1 MAFAILSI
9 SASCP
14 DSSSL
19 GVASPAPLNIFR
31 EMVVCLMLLMLGA
44 NAEVLA
50 TVIARMDRMEVFM
63 ISTGSVILWKIR
75 FFSFDMIYYLIF
87 DAMCSDG

>member
-1 MAFAILSI
+1 MALAIFSI
-9 SASCP
+9 SASWP

-31 EMVVCLMLLMLGA
+31 EMVLCLMLLMLGA

-63 ISTGSVILWKIR
+63 ISAGSVISDTLEDSVL
-75 FFSFDMIYYLIF
+75 FF
-87 DAMCSDG
+87 

>member
-1 MAFAILSI
+1 
-9 SASCP
+9 
-14 DSSSL
+14 
-19 GVASPAPLNIFR
+19 
-31 EMVVCLMLLMLGA
+31 MLLMLGA

-63 ISTGSVILWKIR
+63 ISAGSVILWKIR
-75 FFSFDMIYYLIF
+75 FFSFDIIYYLIF